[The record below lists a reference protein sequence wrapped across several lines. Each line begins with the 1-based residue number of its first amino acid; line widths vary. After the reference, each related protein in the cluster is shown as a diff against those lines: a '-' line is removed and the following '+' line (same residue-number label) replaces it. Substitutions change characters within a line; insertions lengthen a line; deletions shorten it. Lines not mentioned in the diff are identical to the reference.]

1 MTTFF
6 VTLYKSFRGE
16 REKHPYMNRVRIR
29 RESFDDVKEYM
40 VLADSFYTV
49 EDILE
54 NTDLEFRAKRI
65 KYDPK
70 YVTTI
75 GSKVALGYSLAS
87 TVEDVVYDYEHE
99 YIFVICK

>member
-1 MTTFF
+1 MT
-6 VTLYKSFRGE
+6 
-16 REKHPYMNRVRIR
+16 
-29 RESFDDVKEYM
+29 M

-70 YVTTI
+70 YVPTI
-75 GSKVALGYSLAS
+75 GSRVSLGYSLAS
-87 TVEDVVYDYEHE
+87 TVEDVVYDYEHD